1 MVREDLNRERKL
13 NMAEEIKTADVA
25 EAPAPK
31 PEAPKESAAENAEI
45 AKLKAA
51 LSKANSEAADWK
63 RQLREKQT
71 EQERA
76 DAERAER
83 EKSREAR
90 IAELEAKERV
100 NTYKNKLLEAAV
112 DPASADIMA
121 KSLPDGVSDD
131 YFTTLKS
138 YLDNQRQAIET
149 ATLNKQP
156 SLSVGMPPTATD
168 AQKEETNRRRRWMGL
183 PPL

>member
-1 MVREDLNRERKL
+1 
-13 NMAEEIKTADVA
+13 MAEELKNAETAETA
-25 EAPAPK
+25 APK
-31 PEAPKESAAENAEI
+31 PEPTKETAENAEI

-83 EKSREAR
+83 EKAREAR

-100 NTYKNKLLEAAV
+100 SAYKNKLLEAAV
-112 DPASADIMA
+112 DPTSADIMA
-121 KSLPDGVSDD
+121 HALPEGVGDE

-138 YLDNQRQAIET
+138 YLSNQRQAIET

-156 SLSVGMPPTATD
+156 GLSVGMPPTAAD
-168 AQKEETNRRRRWMGL
+168 AKKEEQNRQRKWMGL